1 MCCIYF
7 LQTAGLQCG
16 QRDRE
21 GHRSTHTLAP
31 ILTRI
36 CVCVCQCTSWLL
48 SCACLRPRLLWWRTP
63 GHIFPSH
70 LPRHRLCVPRL
81 AVLTGGVATVM
92 DDCALSFSVRVLHL
106 CYLPCGSLSKTS
118 CRVSYTLSPP
128 SSLSI
133 PLSFSI
139 SSSSSSS
146 STSLIST
153 LFSSLVG
160 PAQKLEQGV
169 KIIPEIGCQ
178 PDNF

>member
-1 MCCIYF
+1 M
-7 LQTAGLQCG
+7 
-16 QRDRE
+16 
-21 GHRSTHTLAP
+21 
-31 ILTRI
+31 
-36 CVCVCQCTSWLL
+36 CQCTSWLL